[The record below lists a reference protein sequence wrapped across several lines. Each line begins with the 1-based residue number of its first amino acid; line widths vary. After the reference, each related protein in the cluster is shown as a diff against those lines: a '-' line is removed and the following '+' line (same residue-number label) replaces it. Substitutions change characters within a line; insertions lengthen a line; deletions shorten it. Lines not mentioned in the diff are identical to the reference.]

1 MKKTFALIGLGI
13 ALTAAPVMAQPND
26 VSQLSG
32 RINQLENQIQ
42 TLSRAVFRGDVP
54 PPEFNAAPAPAN
66 SAAMATLEVRLS
78 QLEAQ
83 IQELTGQ
90 IEQQQY
96 QMNQLKQQMESQAAV
111 TAPPANAVA
120 VDGEPMRPVQMTPN
134 TPTTPYSD
142 TEVIPTYSAP
152 APTVDAP
159 VATNTPAANAAAL
172 SAIDGLSP
180 DQLYEKSFV
189 DIRDGNYDAAELG
202 FKTFLDKYPDH
213 SLASNAHYWL
223 AETYYVRADYNQSA
237 KLFAQGYQDYP
248 ESSKSA
254 DNLLKLGLSLGKL
267 GNTEDACLSLQ
278 QIKTQFPDETGPV
291 MRRADQELKNL
302 NCE

>member
-32 RINQLENQIQ
+32 RIGQLENQIQ

-54 PPEFNAAPAPAN
+54 PPQFNEPAPVNAAAT
-66 SAAMATLEVRLS
+66 ATLEVRLN
-78 QLEAQ
+78 QLESQ

-96 QMNQLKQQMESQAAV
+96 KMNQLEQKLNSS
-111 TAPPANAVA
+111 TAVA
-120 VDGEPMRPVQMTPN
+120 VDAPPLQPARPQTD
-134 TPTTPYSD
+134 YSD
-142 TEVIPTYSAP
+142 TEVIPTYTAPSAAEPTVIAP
-152 APTVDAP
+152 ARP
-159 VATNTPAANAAAL
+159 VPNTSAAAAAFDGM
-172 SAIDGLSP
+172 SA

-189 DIRDGNYDAAELG
+189 DIRDGNYDTAELG
-202 FKTFLDKYPDH
+202 FKTFLEKYPDH

-223 AETYYVRADYNQSA
+223 AETYYVRADYTQAA

-267 GNTEDACLSLQ
+267 GNKEDACLSLQ
-278 QIKTQFPDETGPV
+278 QIKTQFPDESGPV
-291 MRRADQELKNL
+291 MRRTDQEMKNL